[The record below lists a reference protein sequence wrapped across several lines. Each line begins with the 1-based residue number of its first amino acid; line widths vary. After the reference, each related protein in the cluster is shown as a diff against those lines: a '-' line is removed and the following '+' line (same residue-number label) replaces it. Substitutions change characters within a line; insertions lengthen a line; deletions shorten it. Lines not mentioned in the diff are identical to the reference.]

1 MRESILF
8 GLPYDSE
15 RYNAVIEAC
24 ALDKDIESLP
34 NGDLT
39 IVGERGVTLS
49 GGQKARVNLAR
60 AIYHEADVYLLDDPL
75 SAVDAAVSR
84 HIFNKCI
91 RGILSEKCVIL
102 ATHQIRYLNECDVVL
117 ELREGCMEVY
127 GDPRDI
133 LQYDTDL
140 LGSSNNEEPDH
151 MYTIRKHSIP
161 LHDSIEPIM
170 NVVMNDVQAEE
181 ENLLDDETLGL
192 LENDNTMEEP
202 KIEVFGG
209 LPEEENSH
217 GRITLKTY
225 CQYIIAGGGYIF
237 TGIVMLIFILTEINM
252 VLSDWWMSD
261 W

>member
-1 MRESILF
+1 MKENILF

-84 HIFNKCI
+84 HIFDKCI
-91 RGILSEKCVIL
+91 CGLLSEKCVIL
-102 ATHQIRYLNECDVVL
+102 VTHQIQYLNQCDIIL
-117 ELREGCMEVY
+117 QLHEGSIGVY
-127 GDPRDI
+127 GEPKYV
-133 LQYDTDL
+133 LQKNKSLFNL
-140 LGSSNNEEPDH
+140 LKSNDSN
-151 MYTIRKHSIP
+151 
-161 LHDSIEPIM
+161 SIEPLHHSGSQV
-170 NVVMNDVQAEE
+170 NLDDVNKTGLSFSIDITKNSDKSLGNEEHGSNIDETTFTVGLSEE
-181 ENLLDDETLGL
+181 ENA
-192 LENDNTMEEP
+192 
-202 KIEVFGG
+202 
-209 LPEEENSH
+209 H

-225 CQYIIAGGGYIF
+225 CQYFIAGGGYIF

>member
-102 ATHQIRYLNECDVVL
+102 VTHQTRYLNECDVVL

-133 LQYDTDL
+133 LRCDADL
-140 LGSSNNEEPDH
+140 LSSSNSEECDDTC

-161 LHDSIEPIM
+161 LHDSIEPMM
-170 NVVMNDVQAEE
+170 NVVMDHLTAEE
-181 ENLLDDETLGL
+181 EDNKELGNDHTMDEP
-192 LENDNTMEEP
+192 E
-202 KIEVFGG
+202 IEVFGG
-209 LPEEENSH
+209 LPEEENAH